1 MLPQLNSLVHASGI
15 PCQRIQQTDF
25 KNSLY
30 LFKELYV
37 TLIKYSFKLNF
48 ILFLNTFEK
57 KQFLILCVIITI
69 ISSIILL
76 SSTRIAFAFW
86 MTPTCSLQILQ
97 LLFST

>member
-1 MLPQLNSLVHASGI
+1 ML
-15 PCQRIQQTDF
+15 
-25 KNSLY
+25 
-30 LFKELYV
+30 

-57 KQFLILCVIITI
+57 KQFLILFVIITI
-69 ISSIILL
+69 ISSIIKYQM

-97 LLFST
+97 FLFST